1 MKKLVLKYAALVIGA
16 VFPTMLYAQLNP
28 KPGFII
34 TNQNDTIYGTID
46 YLSDK
51 KCAQECLFQPN
62 GETAYK
68 TYQPGDISGYRF
80 TDDGVFY
87 VTKTFNIDG
96 AQKTFFA
103 EYLLQGGVSLF
114 RYEEGGVDYYFF
126 IDEQGK
132 VATIRDDGSY
142 SKPVTDEYTKK
153 MQSAQR
159 REALGEVSQVFA
171 ESDKAIHDLWIK
183 ETNAKNLTQITHD
196 YDMEY
201 CTSAGD
207 CVVFR
212 YNEKATR
219 TISVKLLLK
228 AGISLGSNKLSGT
241 MNMWGEQYYNSL
253 TMKTA
258 VPEIGVGADF
268 TFPRFNKHLSIEVL
282 ALISKWNMSDDEYVS
297 NSEYNWKR
305 AVSLKYWDFGLLVG
319 PTYSFKPD
327 SKFSPVLRGGLA
339 IETPFS
345 IKKEDFDFFA
355 FDQPINPTIQC
366 YGFYAGAG
374 IDIAIKKHVL
384 RLTAEYRWTHSP
396 NKEVDISRLGLSAE
410 FRF

>member
-1 MKKLVLKYAALVIGA
+1 MKKQVLKYAALVIGA

-51 KCAQECLFQPN
+51 KCAQECLFQAN

-142 SKPVTDEYTKK
+142 SKPATDEYTKK

-183 ETNAKNLTQITHD
+183 ETNSKNLTQITHD

-201 CTSAGD
+201 CTSSGD

-219 TISVKLLLK
+219 NIAVKLLLK
-228 AGISLGSNKLSGT
+228 AGIAQGTNKLLGHIDI
-241 MNMWGEQYYNSL
+241 MGNRYCNNH
-253 TMKTA
+253 TMKTT
-258 VPEIGVGADF
+258 VKEFGVGADF
-268 TFPRFNKHLSIEVL
+268 TFPRLNKHLSVEVL
-282 ALISKWNMSDDEYVS
+282 ALINKWNMSDEYQPYS
-297 NSEYNWKR
+297 NTNWKTNI
-305 AVSLKYWDFGLLVG
+305 SLKYWDLGFQVG
-319 PTYSFKPD
+319 PTYSFKPE
-327 SKFSPVLRGGLA
+327 SKFSPILRLGYATDIPL
-339 IETPFS
+339 S
-345 IKKEDFDFFA
+345 IDKTNFQYFQ
-355 FDQPINPTIQC
+355 FDQEINPAIHC
-366 YGFYAGAG
+366 HGFYAGAG
-374 IDIAIKKHVL
+374 VDIAIQKHIL
-384 RLTAEYRWTHSP
+384 RLSAEYRWTHSF
-396 NKEVDISRLGLSAE
+396 NKEVDITRLGFSAE